1 MPTDTATAKGGGK
14 LNAED
19 RNAIRSDED
28 DGDNDATRGGN
39 NGFATL
45 KELIVVR
52 KFSWGNEKEK
62 NNMRNKKII
71 TCFKKLD
78 FLFRIVLFL
87 NLSTR

>member
-1 MPTDTATAKGGGK
+1 MPTDTATVKGGGK

-28 DGDNDATRGGN
+28 DATRDGN

-71 TCFKKLD
+71 TCF
-78 FLFRIVLFL
+78 
-87 NLSTR
+87 